1 MDQRPGLLSLGS
13 SAPESVRG
21 QVDVVNP
28 PPLGLP
34 VSTPT
39 GELVLAPTGQ
49 LVPAPAGKL
58 GPAHRLVRQ
67 QDLQRAL
74 RKGRR
79 VQGPHL
85 QLVAAYQPRS
95 GGDAVLPPWRLGL
108 AVSKGVGHAPARARM
123 RRLLRESFRAL
134 RSKWPRAHDI
144 VIVARVPWPEADLTT
159 VVAELRG
166 LSRLFETPPRSR
178 RSGPA

>member
-1 MDQRPGLLSLGS
+1 MDPSPGLLSPCS
-13 SAPESVRG
+13 SAPESVG
-21 QVDVVNP
+21 GGVDLANSMP
-28 PPLGLP
+28 PGPPLP
-34 VSTPT
+34 TPT
-39 GELVLAPTGQ
+39 GP
-49 LVPAPAGKL
+49 L

-95 GGDAVLPPWRLGL
+95 GGDVVLPAWRLGL

-123 RRLLRESFRAL
+123 RRLLRESFRVL

-144 VIVARVPWPEADLTT
+144 VIVARVPWPEADLTA

-166 LSRLFETPPRSR
+166 LSRLFDAPQRSR
-178 RSGPA
+178 RSGPV

>member
-1 MDQRPGLLSLGS
+1 VDQRPGLLSPGS
-13 SAPESVRG
+13 SAPESARG
-21 QVDVVNP
+21 QVGVAKAAP
-28 PPLGLP
+28 IGLP
-34 VSTPT
+34 VLTPTGQLALTPT
-39 GELVLAPTGQ
+39 GEP
-49 LVPAPAGKL
+49 VPAPAGKL

-95 GGDAVLPPWRLGL
+95 GGDSVLPAWRLGL

-144 VIVARVPWPEADLTT
+144 VIVARVPWPEADLTQ

-166 LSRLFETPPRSR
+166 LSRLFDTPPRPR